1 MIITRAPFRIPL
13 GGGGTDL
20 PSYYKKFGGK
30 LISVAIDKYIVTT
43 VNRPVTDS
51 LIRLKYSKSETV
63 KVISQI
69 KHPLIRETLNLTGIK
84 NGIEI
89 SFIADIP
96 AGTGMGSSGTFLVSM
111 LKGVHAF
118 RKNEVKIKDIAEQAC
133 EIEINRLKSPV
144 GKQDQYLAAFGGITQ
159 LVINKKGFVTV
170 EQPII
175 PSSVIEDLDSSLLLF
190 FTGIRRSSSEVL
202 TLQNNSTKSGDK
214 KVIESLHV
222 IKQIGEEIAKSLKK
236 GDINS
241 FGKLMN
247 THWEYKQQLSGK
259 ISNGKINRWYQKGI
273 DAGALGGKLIG
284 AGGGGFL
291 LFCCPGNKTNLRAV
305 MTKEGLNEVFF
316 HFDFEGAKL
325 LANF

>member
-175 PSSVIEDLDSSLLLF
+175 PSSIIEDLDSSLLLF

>member
-133 EIEINRLKSPV
+133 EIEINILGHPI
-144 GKQDQYLAAFGGITQ
+144 GKQDQYAVAFGGLNFISFNSDEN
-159 LVINKKGFVTV
+159 VDVEKIIMKKETK
-170 EQPII
+170 
-175 PSSVIEDLDSSLLLF
+175 LA
-190 FTGIRRSSSEVL
+190 
-202 TLQNNSTKSGDK
+202 LQNNLIAFHTGINTRSDVTLTEQKNKTKDNLEVLNNMVELSK
-214 KVIESLHV
+214 KLKIALETDNLMEFGNILHENWV
-222 IKQIGEEIAKSLKK
+222 LKQKLASNISNPL
-236 GDINS
+236 INS
-241 FGKLMN
+241 YYERAIKAG
-247 THWEYKQQLSGK
+247 SIGGK
-259 ISNGKINRWYQKGI
+259 I
-273 DAGALGGKLIG
+273 LGS
-284 AGGGGFL
+284 GGGGFL
-291 LFCCPGNKTNLRAV
+291 LFYCEKDMQETLRKALFDLR
-305 MTKEGLNEVFF
+305 EFD
-316 HFDFEGAKL
+316 FDFEMEGSKIIYVDEE
-325 LANF
+325 